1 MGTDDFLRGLHPFCF
16 ACILVRSL
24 AFSRCAPGHLTVTAI
39 QSSLVPEGS
48 CTHPLRTVGQLLTQ
62 YFPFYCA
69 TSVPSDPSPPQLQ
82 QSRNVHHL
90 LIAPAALT

>member
-24 AFSRCAPGHLTVTAI
+24 AFSRCAPGHLTVTEI

-48 CTHPLRTVGQLLTQ
+48 W
-62 YFPFYCA
+62 
-69 TSVPSDPSPPQLQ
+69 SPPQLQ